1 MTIQECYD
9 FMGGDYSEV
18 AGRFVTAARVEKFAK
33 MFLRD
38 TSFEML
44 KQTMQAKDY
53 KEAFRASHTLKGV
66 CQNLALKSLENPVV
80 ELTDLLR
87 NYETMDVSG
96 ETGQRMESLM
106 EMIETQYGVVISAI
120 SQL

>member
-1 MTIQECYD
+1 MTIQECYNL
-9 FMGGDYSEV
+9 MGGDYSEV
-18 AGRFVTAARVEKFAK
+18 AGRFVTEARVEKFAK

-66 CQNLALKSLENPVV
+66 CQNLALKGLEKPVV

-106 EMIETQYGVVISAI
+106 EMVETQYEVVISAI